1 MFTTCH
7 TYVNSHSGL
16 LVLFVLPPYRTYGS
30 IYQLLK
36 NKINLYIH
44 LLARLLLIAKTQ
56 YKDKKPSKKSFYQKA
71 NQ

>member
-16 LVLFVLPPYRTYGS
+16 LCYSFYHRTYGS